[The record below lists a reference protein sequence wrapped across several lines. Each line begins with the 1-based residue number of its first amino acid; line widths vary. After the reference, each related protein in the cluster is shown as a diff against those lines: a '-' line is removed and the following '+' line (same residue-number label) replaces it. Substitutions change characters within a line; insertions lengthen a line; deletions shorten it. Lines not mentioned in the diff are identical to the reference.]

1 MNGMSNFMKYII
13 SDLNCNEL
21 MNKNNE
27 LVNKNNELVN
37 KNNELVNKNKILE
50 EDKETLK
57 NDTKDLKYKL
67 NGIQNSQDE
76 IYKKYADLIIKI
88 SRCKC

>member
-13 SDLNCNEL
+13 SDINCNELMNKNNEL

-27 LVNKNNELVN
+27 LVNKNNDLMN
-37 KNNELVNKNKILE
+37 KNNELTDKNKILE

-57 NDTKDLKYKL
+57 YKL
-67 NGIQNSQDE
+67 KGIQNSQND
-76 IYKKYADLIIKI
+76 IYKNYTDLIIKI

>member
-13 SDLNCNEL
+13 SDLNC
-21 MNKNNE
+21 
-27 LVNKNNELVN
+27 NELVN

-76 IYKKYADLIIKI
+76 IYKKYTDLIIKI
-88 SRCKC
+88 IRCKC

>member
-13 SDLNCNEL
+13 SDINCNEL
-21 MNKNNE
+21 MKKNNE
-27 LVNKNNELVN
+27 LMKKNNELMK
-37 KNNELVNKNKILE
+37 KNNELTDKNKILE
-50 EDKETLK
+50 EDKET
-57 NDTKDLKYKL
+57 LKYKL

-76 IYKKYADLIIKI
+76 IYKNYTDLIIRI

>member
-13 SDLNCNEL
+13 SDINCNEL

-27 LVNKNNELVN
+27 LVNKNNELTD
-37 KNNELVNKNKILE
+37 KNKILE

-57 NDTKDLKYKL
+57 YKL
-67 NGIQNSQDE
+67 KGIQNSQND
-76 IYKKYADLIIKI
+76 IYKNYTDLVIKI
-88 SRCKC
+88 SGCKC

>member
-13 SDLNCNEL
+13 SDINCNEL

-27 LVNKNNELVN
+27 LMNKNNELM
-37 KNNELVNKNKILE
+37 NKNKILE

-57 NDTKDLKYKL
+57 YKL
-67 NGIQNSQDE
+67 KGIQNSQND
-76 IYKKYADLIIKI
+76 IYKNYTDLIIKI